1 MRRFVGAAELWDK
14 LGAEERMT
22 GSEPSGE
29 PAWSVVI
36 PYYNEAGFIATPI
49 ASALAQRGTA
59 LRLILV
65 DNRSDDGTEARARA
79 LLAERPDLEVL
90 YLREDTPGQNHAL
103 AAGFAAVTTPYVAFW
118 DADTSYPPH
127 YLAEAQRLLA
137 RPDTVVAQAIDI
149 YSDPASL
156 RGCLRRVRMR
166 LAHLLLARQGH
177 TGSFG
182 QCFRTADLRAAGGPL
197 SPGWPFV
204 LYDHELI
211 HRVFKH
217 GAGTGSFALWCQ
229 PSERRAANA
238 HVRWTLPE
246 RLLYHLTPFAAKDW
260 FFYRFLAERF
270 ARRRMVQANLRQRDW

>member
-1 MRRFVGAAELWDK
+1 MA
-14 LGAEERMT
+14 
-22 GSEPSGE
+22 GSKASTE

-36 PYYNEAGFIATPI
+36 PYYNEAAFIATPI
-49 ASALAQRGTA
+49 GSALAQRGTS

-65 DNRSDDGTEARARA
+65 DNRSDDGSEARARS
-79 LLAERPDLEVL
+79 LLADHPEFDVV

-103 AAGFAAVTTPYVAFW
+103 ATGFAAVTTPYVAFW

-127 YLAEAQRLLA
+127 YLAEAERLLT
-137 RPDTVVAQAIDI
+137 RRDTVAAQAIDV
-149 YSDPASL
+149 YCDPASL
-156 RGCLRRVRMR
+156 PGYLRRLRMR
-166 LAHLLLARQGH
+166 LTHLLLSRQGH

-197 SPGWPFV
+197 NPQWPFV
-204 LYDHELI
+204 LYDHELM
-211 HRVFKH
+211 HRIFKQ
-217 GAGTGSFALWCQ
+217 GASAGSLALWCQ

-246 RLLYHLTPFAAKDW
+246 RVLYHVTPFAAKDW